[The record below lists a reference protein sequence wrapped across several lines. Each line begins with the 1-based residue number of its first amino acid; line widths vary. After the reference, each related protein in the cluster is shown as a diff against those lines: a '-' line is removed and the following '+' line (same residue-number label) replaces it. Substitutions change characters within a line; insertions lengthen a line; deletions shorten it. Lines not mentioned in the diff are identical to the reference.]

1 MNFPESVGQ
10 IPAVVR
16 SVPRYLRERAD
27 ELRAEV
33 DTQRTVALHY
43 GCSPEQIA
51 RIGALE
57 LGWADFLDALGGR
70 RP

>member
-1 MNFPESVGQ
+1 MKLPEGVTL

-27 ELRAEV
+27 ELRFNV
-33 DTQRTVALHY
+33 DLARAQALHD
-43 GCSPEQIA
+43 GCPPDQVA
-51 RIGALE
+51 RIGELE

>member
-1 MNFPESVGQ
+1 MKLPDGLTQ
-10 IPAVVR
+10 IPDVAR

-27 ELRAEV
+27 ELRFSV
-33 DTQRTVALHY
+33 DLTRAQALHDGY
-43 GCSPEQIA
+43 PPDMVA

-70 RP
+70 RL

>member
-1 MNFPESVGQ
+1 MKLPGGLTQ
-10 IPAVVR
+10 IPDVAR

-27 ELRAEV
+27 ELRYGV
-33 DTQRTVALHY
+33 DLTRTQALHDGYPPNQVAL
-43 GCSPEQIA
+43 
-51 RIGALE
+51 IGSLE